1 MIQNILDCL
10 QFEHKN
16 GTELI
21 QIAQG
26 KYKLSE
32 NTKELVN
39 ALKTTLKDKQ

>member
-10 QFEHKN
+10 QFEHKDA
-16 GTELI
+16 TELI

-26 KYKLSE
+26 KYKLPE

-39 ALKTTLKDKQ
+39 ALKTTLKEKK